1 MPTAELEVIP
11 LTPAQGRIW
20 ADQLLRPG
28 SAFYN
33 INRVVEV
40 EGGLDVPRLENAL
53 TLVCAAHDSLR
64 FRFGETEGV
73 PHQHP
78 VPVSGADLLRVHDV
92 SGIDEPGR
100 EAQRLLR
107 QEQLR
112 PMDLVREGPLR
123 VLAVQTAA
131 DRHVLLFQ
139 THHIVSDWWGGGV
152 FFRALSRAYTDGA
165 LPRDT
170 QAQFQNYIEGQLAN
184 DGQRIHADTAALA
197 AYLAPCIERLELPY
211 RVDPAVARRTGGS
224 VQLGVTA
231 GDRARMAQQ
240 AAAGAAS
247 EYMFLLAALSCV
259 LQRWTGS
266 EEFTIGV
273 YVADR
278 STPATAE
285 MMGLL
290 FEGLPVRIA
299 VDSTT
304 TFAEV
309 LGQVRDGVLTLL
321 THPTADPEELA
332 RELGS
337 TASGMAN
344 LFDVTFQMY
353 PARNSA
359 PRLGKLRARGS
370 RLVQETLHDIMAY
383 AHEGPDGLELRLQYD
398 ASLLRED
405 AIAAVLAS
413 WRSVLVAV
421 ALDPTMPVADLD
433 LGLGTGGRLAGS
445 RAEGD
450 RIEAATSL
458 LPQLACALE
467 EDAGRSVLL
476 DAEDAAEPWTAGRL
490 AAAVDR
496 AAHVLAGRV
505 PPGGTVALL
514 APVGP
519 MLIVAWLAF
528 LRAGVVTLV
537 LDSNEPAE
545 RFRYM
550 LRDSGTQ
557 LLVCDEDSPA
567 FAFVPEDLPCL
578 HLRELIELSDG
589 SPGAPEAALP
599 DSDDD
604 VPAALVYT
612 SGSTGRPKGVI
623 LSRSG
628 LHNQALHRIDLLGL
642 APGVCTGITL
652 SAHFVTF
659 PLEVLSAL
667 LSAAPLTLFPRRLLQ
682 SPPDLLRSSGGRRLE
697 VAELSVAGL
706 DAVLFAIEQ
715 TGQVPDLPHL
725 RTLLVAG
732 EKLRPR
738 LASRFS
744 RCFPDIRLVNAY
756 GMTETSG
763 MVASTRVIDPAAFTE
778 GEPTRNCVLEVVD
791 RRGRV
796 VPRGWAGEL
805 RVSGRQVSI
814 GYWRKPGLTA
824 ERFGSGPDGRSVMTG
839 DRARMT
845 SEGTVEI
852 LGRMDDQLSLRGF
865 RIEPAEIGR
874 IIEAHPAVMCAEV
887 VLWPVPEGDGYL
899 VAYLLTSPEVPQ
911 AELREHCLA
920 HLPPAMVPR
929 QFVRVEEYPRGRTG
943 KLDRHLLP
951 PPAELT
957 TLQRPPSSPL
967 ELALAAIWRDV
978 LGVQELSLDSD
989 FFEMGGQSLAAV
1001 RVVAR
1006 IDATLG
1012 VQLNANAVFE
1022 NPTLESLAERVS
1034 TSFS

>member
-1 MPTAELEVIP
+1 MPKSERAAIP

-40 EGGLDVPRLENAL
+40 EGALDLPRLENAL

-64 FRFGETEGV
+64 FRFGETGGV
-73 PHQHP
+73 PHQCP
-78 VPVSGADLLRVHDV
+78 VPVTGTDVLRVHDV
-92 SGIDEPGR
+92 SATDEPGR
-100 EAQRLLR
+100 EARRLLR

-112 PMDLVREGPLR
+112 PMDLVTEGPLR
-123 VLAVQTAA
+123 VLAVQTAIN
-131 DRHVLLFQ
+131 RHVLLFQ

-152 FFRALSRAYTDGA
+152 FFRALSRAYTDGS
-165 LPRDT
+165 LPRDPE
-170 QAQFQNYIEGQLAN
+170 AQFRGYIERQLAN

-197 AYLAPCIERLELPY
+197 AYLAPRAERLELPY
-211 RVDPAVARRTGGS
+211 RVDPAAARRTSGS
-224 VQLGVTA
+224 VHLGVGA
-231 GDRARMAQQ
+231 EDRARLMQQ

-266 EEFTIGV
+266 EEFTLGV

-278 STPATAE
+278 STPATAD
-285 MMGLL
+285 MIGLL
-290 FEGLPVRIA
+290 FEGLPVRVA

-332 RELGS
+332 RELGG
-337 TASGMAN
+337 AAGGMAT

-353 PARNSA
+353 PARTSA
-359 PRLGKLRARGS
+359 PRLGTLRTRGS
-370 RLVQETLHDIMAY
+370 RLVQETLHDLMAY
-383 AHEGPDGLELRLQYD
+383 AHDGPDGLELRLQYD
-398 ASLLRED
+398 ASLFRED
-405 AIAAVLAS
+405 AVAAVLAA
-413 WRSVLVAV
+413 WRSVLVA
-421 ALDPTMPVADLD
+421 AAFDPAMPVADLD
-433 LGLGTGGRLAGS
+433 LGTGSHAAGS
-445 RAEGD
+445 RVEGA

-458 LPQLACALE
+458 LTELARALE
-467 EDAGRSVLL
+467 GDPGRAVLL
-476 DAEDAAEPWTAGRL
+476 DADDAAEPWTASRL
-490 AAAVDR
+490 ASAVDGAGQAL
-496 AAHVLAGRV
+496 AARV
-505 PPGGTVALL
+505 PPGGMVALL

-519 MLIVAWLAF
+519 MMIVAWLAL
-528 LRAGVVTLV
+528 LRSGVMTLV
-537 LDSNEPAE
+537 LDPNEPAN

-550 LRDSGTQ
+550 LRDSGAQ
-557 LLVCDEDSPA
+557 LLVCDADSPA
-567 FAFVPEDLPCL
+567 FAFVPEDLPRL
-578 HLRELIELSDG
+578 HLEELAEHPDG
-589 SPGAPEAALP
+589 SSWAGEVALP
-599 DSDDD
+599 DADDD
-604 VPAALVYT
+604 APAALVYT
-612 SGSTGRPKGVI
+612 SGSMGRPKGVV

-628 LHNQALHRIDLLGL
+628 LYNQARHRIDLLGL
-642 APGVCTGITL
+642 ASGVSSGVTL

-667 LSAAPLTLFPRRLLQ
+667 LSGATLTLFPRHLLQ
-682 SPPDLLRSSGGRRLE
+682 SPAELLRSSGGKHLE

-706 DAVLFAIEQ
+706 DAVLYATEQ
-715 TGQVPDLPHL
+715 TGETPDLPRL
-725 RTLLVAG
+725 RTVLVAG

-738 LASRFS
+738 LARRFS
-744 RCFPDIRLVNAY
+744 RCFPGIRLVNAY

-763 MVASTRVIDPAAFTE
+763 MVASTMVTDPAAFTE
-778 GEPTRNCVLEVVD
+778 GGPTRNCVLEVVD
-791 RRGRV
+791 RRGHV

-805 RVSGRQVSI
+805 RVSGRQVST

-824 ERFGSGPDGRSVMTG
+824 ERFGIGPDGRWVMTG
-839 DRARMT
+839 DLARMT
-845 SEGTVEI
+845 PEGAVEI

-865 RIEPAEIGR
+865 RIEPTEICR
-874 IIEAHPAVMCAEV
+874 IIEAHPAVMRAEV
-887 VLWPVPEGDGYL
+887 VLWPVTEGDGYL
-899 VAYLLTSPEVPQ
+899 VAYLLASPDVPQ
-911 AELREHCLA
+911 SELREHCLA

-929 QFVRVEEYPRGRTG
+929 QFVCVEEYPRGRTG

-951 PPAELT
+951 APPELT
-957 TLQRPPSSPL
+957 APARAPSSPL
-967 ELALAAIWRDV
+967 ELALATIWRDV

-989 FFEMGGQSLAAV
+989 FFEIGGQSLAAV

-1006 IDATLG
+1006 IDAILG

-1022 NPTLESLAERVS
+1022 HPTLESLAQRVS
-1034 TSFS
+1034 AGSA